1 MQYMKK
7 IFCVEFQRVPLK
19 MLVWFDNIILIYGPD
34 LEIII
39 NAAQDL
45 ITAMGITKLE
55 RKNVIMRQTVS
66 QLAGKSEVLMTDF
79 IKDTVVLII

>member
-1 MQYMKK
+1 MNK

-66 QLAGKSEVLMTDF
+66 QLAVKSEVLMTDF
-79 IKDTVVLII
+79 IKDTVILII